1 MNDSKEISATKAMS
15 QMAAMKMSRF
25 LQQPQQKKAHSAR
38 HNDAFTHCGISLI
51 SPNTLHQKYS
61 GSLKVSCFSL
71 IFISS
76 GKWHPLWSSFQ
87 ENDPYMYIYT
97 HTHKTSA
104 VGCPLTINIWMV
116 ALFGYSLTEWR
127 WRRVQTDW
135 AVWRWTPHLRGGR
148 TYWVSAGNVRRWRQ
162 CVCPHR
168 GQRAIHLQVRQVD
181 GWRCVRYAINKTVME
196 SKMQRNTHTRTHA
209 RTHART
215 HPRARARTH
224 THTHMSVRAH
234 TDTFA
239 HV

>member
-1 MNDSKEISATKAMS
+1 
-15 QMAAMKMSRF
+15 
-25 LQQPQQKKAHSAR
+25 
-38 HNDAFTHCGISLI
+38 
-51 SPNTLHQKYS
+51 
-61 GSLKVSCFSL
+61 
-71 IFISS
+71 
-76 GKWHPLWSSFQ
+76 
-87 ENDPYMYIYT
+87 MYIYT

-215 HPRARARTH
+215 HPRARAHTH
-224 THTHMSVRAH
+224 THTHERARAH
-234 TDTFA
+234 RHIRTRLKRIPTRLKVLSVCFHIRLTRWQSNFLNLSDSAVTINFD
-239 HV
+239 VGNDW